1 MSDQENPQDDRDP
14 DRHERFEE
22 LSPSGRVRTRRRKH
36 SGPYNAPIPEAA
48 DINSLRINWQSD
60 AARLAGQP
68 GAALGNRL
76 PTSEGGGSDRA
87 TLEHLVHRLAEE
99 LKADSEKQQPNSPN
113 SLRHGEHPADK
124 IPPPLPASIA
134 VLNQPGTV
142 DKSTGKRKRK
152 REHGSGGRRHCP
164 FCNHNRALHIRPA
177 NVFGRFISV
186 LGIRTYS
193 CRNCRSKFQA
203 FAFIEGPYFTWRQ
216 VGILG
221 LILLIVA
228 LGFALVY
235 PLINRVPD
243 LVDY

>member
-1 MSDQENPQDDRDP
+1 MSDQENPQDGGER

-22 LSPSGRVRTRRRKH
+22 LSPSGRVRNRRRKH

-60 AARLAGQP
+60 AARLSGQSGTAP
-68 GAALGNRL
+68 SSR
-76 PTSEGGGSDRA
+76 PPMSGGSDRA

-99 LKADSEKQQPNSPN
+99 LKAENEKQQPNNPN

-134 VLNQPGTV
+134 VLNRPGMV

-152 REHGSGGRRHCP
+152 RDNGSGGSRHCP

-177 NVFGRFISV
+177 NPFGRLIS
-186 LGIRTYS
+186 LMGIRTYS
-193 CRNCRSKFQA
+193 CRNCHSKFQA

-216 VGILG
+216 VGIAG
-221 LILLIVA
+221 LILLIIA
-228 LGFALVY
+228 LGFALAY
-235 PLINRVPD
+235 PLINRIPD